1 MNSLKD
7 IYTERFN
14 KALIPISIGLESE
27 LRETLKNF
35 PRIDKITARS
45 KSIDRFLEKAAKIE
59 NGLPKYDDPINQIQD
74 QVGARV
80 VTFYLE
86 DVNVVSDY
94 VRKYY
99 RPIEIKKHIPDSEK
113 EFGYF
118 GKHFIFLIPE
128 GLKPTKISS
137 NLSPNFFELQVVTLF
152 QHAWAE
158 AEHDISYKPFFKL
171 SSEQLRKIA
180 FTAAQAWGADMI
192 FDELQKE
199 MLSN

>member
-14 KALIPISIGLESE
+14 KALIPISQSLEYE
-27 LRETLKNF
+27 LHKTLKDF
-35 PRIDKITARS
+35 PRIDKITARP

-59 NGLPKYDDPINQIQD
+59 DGIPKYIDPVNQIQD
-74 QVGARV
+74 QIGARI
-80 VTFYLE
+80 VTFYLD
-86 DVNVVSDY
+86 DVNLVSDY
-94 VRKYY
+94 VSKYY
-99 RPIEIKKHIPDSEK
+99 SPIEIKKHIPDSEK

-128 GLKPTKISS
+128 DLIPSRISS
-137 NLSPNFFELQVVTLF
+137 NLIPSFFELQVVTLF

-158 AEHDISYKPFFKL
+158 AEHDISYKPTVTLNKQ
-171 SSEQLRKIA
+171 QLRKIA
-180 FTAAQAWGADMI
+180 FTAAQAWGADLI

-199 MLSN
+199 LQSN